1 MKFHLSNIAQ
11 SKYVQDLKT
20 KLERY
25 AQVMAE
31 QGRKLPE
38 KIPVETK
45 TYDKVIADAKKT
57 EEYKKLKTKEVP
69 VVYFEGSLL
78 VRG

>member
-25 AQVMAE
+25 SQVMSE
-31 QGRKLPE
+31 RGKKLPE
-38 KIPVETK
+38 KIPVDSK
-45 TYDKVIADAKKT
+45 IYDKVIAEAKKT

-69 VVYFEGSLL
+69 AVYFEGSLL